1 MKLLSN
7 SKHGFLL
14 LLLINLFLTN
24 NLFASDIEMADL
36 MRSNGMIYVVVGVLS
51 IIFAGILVFLFLIER
66 RLKKLEKSK
75 NKL

>member
-24 NLFASDIEMADL
+24 NLFASDIEMADI